1 MTLSVPAL
9 LWKTGFPRL
18 DDYGLV
24 IFCCILRTGYCEH
37 IAHWTFCIN
46 LAYTIDLGALSALA
60 VDGHSRSMHAWPI
73 WHGLDHTLR
82 EALF

>member
-18 DDYGLV
+18 DDYCLV
-24 IFCCILRTGYCEH
+24 IFAAFCNEH

-46 LAYTIDLGALSALA
+46 LAYTIDLGALSTLA

-73 WHGLDHTLR
+73 WHGLDHARR